1 MQTSINCNGRLLS
14 LEKPLIMGILNYT
27 EDSFYD
33 GAYYFGDKKKY
44 LARVE
49 TMLMEQADIIDI
61 GVMSTRPTAIDLSE
75 EEELKRIKEVVSE
88 VVRHFPT
95 AIISVDTWRAAVAR
109 LAVDLG
115 ACIINDISGGEF
127 DETMFATVAKLKVPY
142 IMMHTSGKPAV
153 MQQHTTYNDVIKDI
167 FFYLSQRL
175 QALYALNVSD
185 VIIDVGFGFGKTI
198 DQNYELLRN
207 IDTFKM
213 LDCPVLVAV
222 SRKSMFWK
230 LLNITPQEALN
241 ASTVAHTYALLHH
254 ANILRVHDVKAA
266 KEAITIVDKIL
277 EQDTQ

>member
-277 EQDTQ
+277 EQDIQ

>member
-1 MQTSINCNGRLLS
+1 MLPSINCNGRLLS

-75 EEELKRIKEVVSE
+75 EEELKRIREVVSE
-88 VVRHFPT
+88 VVKHFPT
-95 AIISVDTWRAAVAR
+95 AIISVDTWRASVAR

-115 ACIINDISGGEF
+115 ACIINDISAGEF
-127 DETMFATVAKLKVPY
+127 DQTMFTTVATLKVPY

-167 FFYLSQRL
+167 FYYLSQRL
-175 QALYALNVSD
+175 QTLYSLNVSD

-198 DQNYELLRN
+198 EQNYELLRH
-207 IDTFKM
+207 IETFKM

-230 LLNITPQEALN
+230 LLHITPQEALN
-241 ASTVAHTYALLHH
+241 ASTVAHTYALLHQ

-277 EQDTQ
+277 KKD

>member
-1 MQTSINCNGRLLS
+1 MLPSINCNGRLLS

-61 GVMSTRPTAIDLSE
+61 GVMSTRPAAIDLSE

-88 VVRHFPT
+88 VVKHFPT

-109 LAVDLG
+109 EAVDLG

-127 DETMFATVAKLKVPY
+127 DNTMFPTVASLKVPY

-153 MQQHTTYNDVIKDI
+153 MQQYTSYNDVVKDI
-167 FFYLSQRL
+167 FYYLSQRL
-175 QALYALNVSD
+175 ETLYALNVSD

-198 DQNYELLRN
+198 EQNYELLHN
-207 IDTFKM
+207 IETFKM
-213 LDCPVLVAV
+213 LDCPLLVAV

-230 LLNITPQEALN
+230 LLHITPQEALN

-277 EQDTQ
+277 K